1 MSEYQCRGSLKL
13 SLPKSEVRFPCCRA
27 GKWAPIYQHAIFS
40 TLPPMS
46 ENLMGKRGI
55 EHREP
60 NCLVHLASKSEPNF
74 RLVLPKSQIRQLD
87 FRFWISDFG
96 FWVSDFGFRV
106 SDLWFWTFDFGC
118 WVLDFGFWIGL
129 VSNLDLAAPNGPVWI
144 LDLGFATLNQV
155 DSGPRHLW
163 LSTLFFNV
171 NSMGL

>member
-1 MSEYQCRGSLKL
+1 MRSDFHVAGQENGRQFPAKAPARHFFDIATDVRKFDGQERNRTPWAKL
-13 SLPKSEVRFPCCRA
+13 PSV
-27 GKWAPIYQHAIFS
+27 Y
-40 TLPPMS
+40 
-46 ENLMGKRGI
+46 
-55 EHREP
+55 
-60 NCLVHLASKSEPNF
+60 LASKSEPNF

-144 LDLGFATLNQV
+144 LDLGFATLNHV